1 MEMKRQ
7 KKKKEK
13 EFNISQTR
21 TQPEVPTGSATT
33 VSESQTRFW
42 SIAVKRSVLSSRL
55 SVRNEMR
62 CSFFLSFFFLDGA
75 CISLYQGRQRDF
87 SAGPNARARPLER
100 EKRREEKKQDFNDV
114 VIVNC
119 GASIESRC
127 RDRGARCTHF
137 QNKKKKKKNKAKKK
151 MTMVRVCKATTPFF
165 FSFSWPSSA
174 KTSSYSSSSSN
185 ARSICFS
192 RG

>member
-1 MEMKRQ
+1 
-7 KKKKEK
+7 
-13 EFNISQTR
+13 
-21 TQPEVPTGSATT
+21 
-33 VSESQTRFW
+33 
-42 SIAVKRSVLSSRL
+42 
-55 SVRNEMR
+55 MR

-137 QNKKKKKKNKAKKK
+137 QNKKKKKNKAKKK